1 MKPMIKLR
9 FSNSRLGRFSNMS
22 GLPVKRARH
31 AWAGP
36 VLAFIVSFSAP
47 LSAQSLTDLRVGYV
61 NPSRVSDEAPQAD
74 AARRQLQEEFA
85 PRDAEIL
92 SMQES
97 LRALEDRLAEQRLTL
112 SDEAQQDLQREIVNR
127 RRRIQRQQEAF
138 REDFNMRR
146 NEALGDLQQR
156 ILRVVGDF
164 AEEQGFDLVVSDGVV
179 FASDSVNITDRIIG
193 RLQRQYEQQ
202 RSSE

>member
-1 MKPMIKLR
+1 MRLS
-9 FSNSRLGRFSNMS
+9 FSNFPSVHFSSMS
-22 GLPVKRARH
+22 KWISNGLASALIATLLTFSPM
-31 AWAGP
+31 
-36 VLAFIVSFSAP
+36 LAAQTSA
-47 LSAQSLTDLRVGYV
+47 DLQVGYV
-61 NPSRVSDEAPQAD
+61 NPGRVSDEAPQAD

-92 SMQES
+92 SMQEE
-97 LRALEDRLAEQRLTL
+97 LRALEDRLAEERLAL
-112 SDEAQQDLQREIVNR
+112 SPEAQQDLQRDIVNR

-156 ILRVVGDF
+156 ILRVVSDF

-179 FASDSVNITDRIIG
+179 YASETINITDRIIE
-193 RLQRQYEQQ
+193 RLRLQYEQQ
-202 RSSE
+202 NGNE

>member
-1 MKPMIKLR
+1 
-9 FSNSRLGRFSNMS
+9 MS
-22 GLPVKRARH
+22 GLAAKMARH
-31 AWAGP
+31 AWAGL
-36 VLAFIVSFSAP
+36 VLALIVSFSAP

>member
-1 MKPMIKLR
+1 MKPS
-9 FSNSRLGRFSNMS
+9 FSNSRLEHFSDMSAFGSGWIGRFVGIVTLSLGLGFS
-22 GLPVKRARH
+22 LPV
-31 AWAGP
+31 
-36 VLAFIVSFSAP
+36 F
-47 LSAQSLTDLRVGYV
+47 AQGSDELRVGYV
-61 NPSRVSDEAPQAD
+61 NPGRVSDEAPQAD

-85 PRDAEIL
+85 PRDADIL

-97 LRALEDRLAEQRLTL
+97 LRALEDRLAEQRLSL
-112 SDEAQQDLQREIVNR
+112 SDEAQQDLQREIVNY

-156 ILRVVGDF
+156 ILRVVSDF

-179 FASDSVNITDRIIG
+179 FASDRINITDRIIE

>member
-1 MKPMIKLR
+1 MYGLSVKMLR
-9 FSNSRLGRFSNMS
+9 QAGS
-22 GLPVKRARH
+22 GL
-31 AWAGP
+31 G
-36 VLAFIVSFSAP
+36 
-47 LSAQSLTDLRVGYV
+47 LSLLVALGSTALAQSAAEVRVGYV
-61 NPSRVSDEAPQAD
+61 NPGRVSDEAPQAD

-97 LRALEDRLAEQRLTL
+97 LRALEDRLAEQRLSL
-112 SDEAQQDLQREIVNR
+112 SDEAQQDLQREIVNN

-156 ILRVVGDF
+156 ILRVVSDF
-164 AEEQGFDLVVSDGVV
+164 AEEQGYDLVVSDGVV
-179 FASDSVNITDRIIG
+179 FASERINITDRIIE

>member
-1 MKPMIKLR
+1 MSKWISNGLASALIATLLTFSPM
-9 FSNSRLGRFSNMS
+9 
-22 GLPVKRARH
+22 
-31 AWAGP
+31 
-36 VLAFIVSFSAP
+36 LAAQTSA
-47 LSAQSLTDLRVGYV
+47 DLQVGYV
-61 NPSRVSDEAPQAD
+61 NPGRVSDEAPQAD

-92 SMQES
+92 SMQEE
-97 LRALEDRLAEQRLTL
+97 LRALEDRLAEERLAL
-112 SDEAQQDLQREIVNR
+112 SPEAQQDLQRDIVNR

-156 ILRVVGDF
+156 ILRVVSDF

-179 FASDSVNITDRIIG
+179 YASETINITDRIIE
-193 RLQRQYEQQ
+193 RLRLQYEQQ
-202 RSSE
+202 NGNE

>member
-1 MKPMIKLR
+1 MR
-9 FSNSRLGRFSNMS
+9 ASNCIGRWPLTRRWVLG
-22 GLPVKRARH
+22 
-31 AWAGP
+31 
-36 VLAFIVSFSAP
+36 VLLIVSTVAG
-47 LSAQSLTDLRVGYV
+47 AQTGGDLRVGYV
-61 NPSRVSDEAPQAD
+61 NPGRVSDEAPQAD

-97 LRALEDRLAEQRLTL
+97 LRALEDRLAEQRLSL
-112 SDEAQQDLQREIVNR
+112 SAEAQQDLQREIVNN

-156 ILRVVGDF
+156 ILRVVSEF

-179 FASDSVNITDRIIG
+179 YASDTINITDRIIE